1 MKRAKIGDVYSIR
14 VPNGYKLY
22 QWAYSI
28 PRKGDY
34 IRVFDGLHS
43 AIPDNLFQIVAGPH
57 SYIVSFDTKRVYRI
71 GLAQMLG
78 NFPVPDEYP
87 FPEFE
92 FSLHPGGAKKIVA
105 IVVRPTIATNT
116 AVNVGQ
122 WFRVNR
128 IQDLPPQFQN
138 ITLLSSRLSPGW
150 LLYLFDIGFTLY
162 DLESFFPGGSG
173 EDGNAKLQKYTDI
186 VNEALRNNQKNQKK

>member
-1 MKRAKIGDVYSIR
+1 MKRARMGDVYTIK
-14 VPNGYKLY
+14 VPNGYKIF

-34 IRVFDGLHS
+34 IRVFDGIYET
-43 AIPDNLFQIVAGPH
+43 IPCNIPEIVDGPH
-57 SYIVSFDTKRVYRI
+57 GFIISFDIKRAYRV

-87 FPEFE
+87 FPDYMLA
-92 FSLHPGGAKKIVA
+92 LHPGGKRKIGA
-105 IVVRPTIATNT
+105 IAVDSTSSTSQPSIA
-116 AVNVGQ
+116 GQ
-122 WFRVNR
+122 WFRVSR

-138 ITLLSSRLSPGW
+138 INLLNSRLSPSW

-162 DLESFFPGGSG
+162 DLDSFFPGGPG
-173 EDGNAKLQKYTDI
+173 ENGNAKLQKYTDI
-186 VNEALRNNQKNQKK
+186 VNDVLARNQTKSKK

>member
-1 MKRAKIGDVYSIR
+1 MKRARMGDVYSVK
-14 VPNGYKLY
+14 VPNGYKIY

-28 PRKGDY
+28 PREGDY
-34 IRVFDGLHS
+34 IRVFDGLHEY
-43 AIPDNLFQIVAGPH
+43 IPTNLPKIVAGPH
-57 SYIVSFDTKRVYRI
+57 SYIIPFDTKRAYRI

-87 FPEFE
+87 FPEYE
-92 FSLHPGGAKKIVA
+92 FSLHPNGAKKIGA
-105 IVVRPTIATNT
+105 IVVRPTIATST
-116 AVNVGQ
+116 AVNAGQ

-162 DLESFFPGGSG
+162 DLDCFFPGDPGAN
-173 EDGNAKLQKYTDI
+173 GNANLQKYTDI
-186 VNEALRNNQKNQKK
+186 VNEVLARNQTKQNK